1 VRRISVRIPEQL
13 YELIEELVESGEYK
27 SKADV
32 IREAI
37 KELLREKVWM
47 QEGEKHL
54 GWDRRK

>member
-1 VRRISVRIPEQL
+1 MRRISVRIPEQL

-54 GWDRRK
+54 GWDGRK

>member
-47 QEGEKHL
+47 QEGGKHL

>member
-1 VRRISVRIPEQL
+1 MRRISVRIPEQL